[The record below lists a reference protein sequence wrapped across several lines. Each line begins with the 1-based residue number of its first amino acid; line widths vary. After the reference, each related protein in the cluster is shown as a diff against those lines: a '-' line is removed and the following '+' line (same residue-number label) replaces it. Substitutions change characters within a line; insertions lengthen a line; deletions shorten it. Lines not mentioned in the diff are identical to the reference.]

1 MSMCFQTREPPVE
14 DNKGSPTR
22 HVSSLPKFADWA
34 AGDMPQLGAEM
45 VKKHVAK
52 MVDVS
57 FCLCCIVW
65 LPLAIDER

>member
-1 MSMCFQTREPPVE
+1 MLIFFQTREPPVE

-57 FCLCCIVW
+57 YSVW
-65 LPLAIDER
+65 HYAVLVH